1 MCGIAGFTRP
11 GPDARRIL
19 AAMNTAIAHRGPD
32 ADSSFVDAGIALG
45 HRRLAIIDLV
55 GGAQPRVD
63 AASGDALVFNGEI
76 FGYRQLAAALRADGV
91 ALCDRSDTEVLFQL
105 IRRDGL
111 HRALEQIDGQF
122 AFAFRDG
129 ASGALHLVRDR
140 FGEKPLYYA
149 MARDQLVFAS
159 EVSALLAHP
168 AVAGARPD
176 RLAAYQ
182 FLLFEYLPGTASG
195 WEGIAKLEPGSIL
208 SFADGHMRIERYWTP
223 RLETGAV
230 VTEAAATERL
240 DALLTQSVRN
250 RVVAD
255 VPVGVFLSGGID
267 SSLITALATRA
278 APDLTAFTVR
288 VGDDGFDETP
298 HAVAVARHLGVRH
311 KVVTLEESDLSQAFD
326 AITDKL
332 AEPLGDSS
340 LLPTWLVCHAAR
352 QLMTVA
358 LGGDGADELFA
369 GYPNFMV
376 QRFAPAMRLVPPAL
390 GRLTGQAIE
399 RLPSGDGYMNW
410 RFLATQLAQGFGAAT
425 QRQSFLWMAPFDP
438 TAMQSLWQKSALPP
452 DALNAAFAPIDRLAA
467 QSGALPNMQRLLH
480 LFLTTY
486 LPDDILTKTDRAS
499 MFNSLEVRAPFLDRA
514 FAEYAAAL
522 PTALKLRGGNRKY
535 ILKQLAR
542 RYLPDEIVTRK
553 KHGFAVPIGRYIRT
567 LFRERCC
574 DVLLSRANPVAP
586 WFDRAAIEAMLD
598 AHLSGRQDL
607 GKKLWSLY
615 VLFAVAARQIRPA
628 IAAAA

>member
-1 MCGIAGFTRP
+1 
-11 GPDARRIL
+11 
-19 AAMNTAIAHRGPD
+19 MNVALAHRGPD
-32 ADSSFVDAGIALG
+32 SDGKFVDAGIALG
-45 HRRLAIIDLV
+45 HRRLAIIDLT

-63 AASGDALVFNGEI
+63 ADSGDALVFNGEI
-76 FGYRQLAAALRADGV
+76 FGYRELAGALRADGIP
-91 ALCDRSDTEVLFQL
+91 LCDHSDTEVLFQL

-111 HRALEQIDGQF
+111 HRTLQQVDGQF
-122 AFAFRDG
+122 AFAFREG
-129 ASGALHLVRDR
+129 ASGTVYLVRDR

-149 MARDQLVFAS
+149 IVRDQLVFGS
-159 EVSALLAHP
+159 EASALLAHP
-168 AVAGARPD
+168 ALADAGLD

-195 WEGIAKLEPGSIL
+195 WDGIAKLEPGSIL
-208 SFADGHMRIERYWTP
+208 SFTEGHVHVARYWTP
-223 RLETGAV
+223 RLDSIAV
-230 VTEAAATERL
+230 VTEAEAVEQL

-267 SSLITALATRA
+267 SSLITALASRA
-278 APDLTAFTVR
+278 APNLTAFTVR

-298 HAVAVARHLGVRH
+298 HAVMVSRHLGVRH
-311 KVVTLEESDLSQAFD
+311 EVVTLDRSDLSHAFD
-326 AITDKL
+326 AVTDKL

-369 GYPNFMV
+369 GYPNFIV
-376 QRFAPAMRLVPPAL
+376 QRFAPVMRLMPPAL
-390 GRLTGQAIE
+390 GRLAGQALG
-399 RLPSGDGYMNW
+399 RLPAGDGYMNW
-410 RFLATQLAQGFGAAT
+410 RFLATQLAQGLGAAT
-425 QRQSFLWMAPFDP
+425 LRQSFLWMAPFHP
-438 TAMQSLWQKSALPP
+438 AAMQSLWQKSALPP
-452 DALNAAFAPIDRLAA
+452 DALNAAFAPIDRLAS
-467 QSGALPNMQRLLH
+467 QSSALSNVQRLLH

-514 FAEYAAAL
+514 FAEYAATL
-522 PTALKLRGGNRKY
+522 PTALKLRSGSRKY
-535 ILKQLAR
+535 ILKQLAH
-542 RYLPDEIVTRK
+542 RYLPGEIVTRR

-567 LFRERCC
+567 TFRERCR
-574 DVLLSRANPVAP
+574 DVLLSSTNPVAA
-586 WFDRAAIEAMLD
+586 WFDRTKIEAMLD
-598 AHLSGRQDL
+598 AHLLGHQEF

-615 VLFAVAARQIRPA
+615 VLFAVAARQVRPA